1 MFLKLL
7 DENEMNKLIIWKLLG
22 ITLYFLIMMGCAA
35 KMTSSTNNRSSD
47 LSKTTIVSVMY
58 SEKRLPNSASFSWLP
73 AAVKYHEDARFKN
86 SPIQSYLQNAIR
98 QNLNKRGYRFVS
110 SVADS
115 DFLVGYVLALE
126 SSLKDEEIS
135 EKYQLNPG
143 LPGQAVNSNQYEK
156 GTLIIDLIDPGT
168 KRPMWRGAMQGFAKF
183 DIKEEDR
190 KKRVNLF
197 VDQLFQSYFN

>member
-1 MFLKLL
+1 
-7 DENEMNKLIIWKLLG
+7 MNKLLIWKLLSP
-22 ITLYFLIMMGCAA
+22 TLYFLIMLGCAT
-35 KMTSSTNNRSSD
+35 KITPSTDNRYSD
-47 LSKTTIVSVMY
+47 LSNTTIVSVTY

-73 AAVKYHEDARFKN
+73 TAVKYYEDARLKN
-86 SPIQSYLQNAIR
+86 SPVQSYFQEAIR
-98 QNLNKRGYRFVS
+98 QNLNNRGYRFFS
-110 SVADS
+110 SATDS

-168 KRPMWRGAMQGFAKF
+168 KRSMWRGAMQGFAKF
-183 DIKEEDR
+183 EIKEEDR
-190 KKRVNLF
+190 KKRINLF
-197 VDQLFQSYFN
+197 VDRLLQSYFSGVDSRKNF